1 VTEVRAA
8 GPTTTTDAIAPRWR
22 SRRAESAIL
31 EATIALLAE
40 VGFSGLTID
49 GIAARAEVGKATI
62 YRHWSSKA
70 EVAVEAFKAFIPP
83 LDDPDT
89 GSFADDVRAVVL
101 QIVDGLSNSP
111 LAAILP
117 SLVEAAERDPELER
131 MFKEF
136 GTARRAVL
144 RGVFTRAARRGELR
158 DGLDPEVAIDV
169 LVGPIFTRRLVT
181 RLAVTRRHATAVLDL
196 VLPVLQKG

>member
-1 VTEVRAA
+1 MSSTGEIHLPPPRQ
-8 GPTTTTDAIAPRWR
+8 IAPRWR

-31 EATIALLAE
+31 QATIALLGE

-49 GIAARAEVGKATI
+49 GIAARAGVGKATI

-70 EVAVEAFKAFIPP
+70 EVAVEAFKAFVPP

-89 GSFADDVRAVVL
+89 GSFADDVRAVLL

-117 SLVEAAERDPELER
+117 SLVEASERDPEVEHL
-131 MFKEF
+131 FKEF
-136 GTARRAVL
+136 GTTRRAVL
-144 RGVFTRAARRGELR
+144 RGVFTRAAARGELR
-158 DGLDPEVAIDV
+158 DGLDPDIAVDV
-169 LVGPIFTRRLVT
+169 LVGPIFTRRLITRGPVT
-181 RLAVTRRHATAVLDL
+181 RKHANAVLDL
-196 VLPVLQKG
+196 VLPVLQKS